1 MSLKNRIRGYIIEQH
16 HDFGGRLTAKD
27 IISFLE
33 VEKIHYT
40 QRNVK
45 GILQKLVEE
54 EDFIQGRRCSEINPN
69 HDGQYQYNEI
79 CYYCSG
85 ELNEAPPITDPI
97 IALLLVMVNSHLKP
111 LLPSRFSDY
120 IEEAEYTLNRSDAYK
135 NWTKKIESSPL
146 PYEQSDPS
154 DEPNTVDA
162 IYHAL
167 LKGWVFYAKYL
178 GSAHDYNQYGK
189 WVPKNIK
196 IDESN
201 VKVKRYHPLGLILRG
216 QIIYLVAMCDD
227 PFNPDI
233 STNKTAQHFAVHKF
247 REVEVLE
254 QDVQINNTVFKEYI
268 ENCVIDE
275 PINPELGH
283 NTGIKSIEK
292 IHLVLKVSEA
302 VAQYFKED
310 VPYGLEII
318 DRDGEWD
325 NMQMNIY
332 ALHSNPDELIGYR
345 DSWPSFSAEGVPD
358 TEQLRRWISSLQ
370 PNVEVLQPDYL
381 REYFRNIAR
390 QSSSI
395 YK

>member
-1 MSLKNRIRGYIIEQH
+1 MSLKNTIRGYIIEQH
-16 HDFGGRLTAKD
+16 HDYGGRLTAKD

-196 IDESN
+196 IDEST
-201 VKVKRYHPLGLILRG
+201 VKEKEYHPLGLILRG
-216 QIIYLVAMCDD
+216 QIIYLVAMCEEKY
-227 PFNPDI
+227 PNI

-247 REVEVLE
+247 REVTVMEW
-254 QDVQINNTVFKEYI
+254 DVKINNTVFKEYI

-310 VPYGLEII
+310 TPYGLEII

>member
-1 MSLKNRIRGYIIEQH
+1 MCE
-16 HDFGGRLTAKD
+16 
-27 IISFLE
+27 
-33 VEKIHYT
+33 EKY
-40 QRNVK
+40 
-45 GILQKLVEE
+45 
-54 EDFIQGRRCSEINPN
+54 PN
-69 HDGQYQYNEI
+69 
-79 CYYCSG
+79 
-85 ELNEAPPITDPI
+85 
-97 IALLLVMVNSHLKP
+97 
-111 LLPSRFSDY
+111 
-120 IEEAEYTLNRSDAYK
+120 
-135 NWTKKIESSPL
+135 
-146 PYEQSDPS
+146 
-154 DEPNTVDA
+154 
-162 IYHAL
+162 
-167 LKGWVFYAKYL
+167 
-178 GSAHDYNQYGK
+178 
-189 WVPKNIK
+189 
-196 IDESN
+196 
-201 VKVKRYHPLGLILRG
+201 
-216 QIIYLVAMCDD
+216 
-227 PFNPDI
+227 I

-247 REVEVLE
+247 REVTVMEW
-254 QDVQINNTVFKEYI
+254 DVKINNTVFKEYI